1 MTKRNL
7 LALIVPPLAVCRYG
21 CAGCCAAP
29 ITVFWLTGIVGVIY
43 GFMGG
48 PAELPGISWTT
59 VGLGFVLW
67 GIAVAWALT
76 TLQSV
81 ESDPHCDKNGSTF
94 CRVVRTPPE
103 DPDPFDEVRKF
114 QQHH

>member
-1 MTKRNL
+1 MTKRNV

-81 ESDPHCDKNGSTF
+81 ESDESDPQCDTNASTF
-94 CRVVRTPPE
+94 CRVVRTPPDE
-103 DPDPFDEVRKF
+103 PDPFDEVQKF
-114 QQHH
+114 H